1 MGKKTVII
9 TGGNSGLGYQCAKN
23 IAKCDPNYHILLA
36 CRNIKKADAAAEMLK
51 REINNPNI
59 STMELDLASLSSI
72 RMFYDAFSQ
81 ANLPPLYAV
90 VCNAGISA
98 GGVKGEVYTKDG
110 IEMIFGVNHLGHFL
124 LTNLL
129 LNRMGKNGRI
139 VFVSSD
145 MHEPPAFL
153 GLKVVYD
160 NAKAISGRSPGML
173 QYCTS
178 KLCNIYCTYEM
189 ARLIATQTDRQ
200 ITVNAFNP
208 GAMSD
213 TNFIRIEGN
222 VLLQGIMS
230 SFSRIMGY
238 IIGKSSSSVKS
249 GAILASLMID
259 PLFGKMTG
267 KYLDRG
273 KDTKSSPLS
282 YNKDNAREL
291 WETSM
296 ELSKLSQSETIFSK
310 KNRNNKNG
318 ITGDVII

>member
-1 MGKKTVII
+1 MKKKTVII

-23 IAKCDPNYHILLA
+23 IANNDPDYHILLA
-36 CRNIKKADAAAEMLK
+36 CRNLKKADTAAEMLK
-51 REINNPNI
+51 SETGNSNI
-59 STMELDLASLSSI
+59 STMELDLASLPSI
-72 RMFYDAFSQ
+72 RMFYDTFSK

-98 GGVKGEVYTKDG
+98 GGVPGETYTKDG
-110 IEMIFGVNHLGHFL
+110 YEMIFAVSHLGHFL

-129 LNRMGKNGRI
+129 LNLMGKSGRI

-145 MHEPPAFL
+145 MHNPPSFFR
-153 GLKVVYD
+153 LKLVYD
-160 NAKAISGRSPGML
+160 NAKAISRRNPGML

-178 KLCNIYCTYEM
+178 KLCNIYCSYEM
-189 ARLIATQTDRQ
+189 ARLIATQTEKQ

-222 VLLQGIMS
+222 IFLQGIMRG
-230 SFSRIMGY
+230 FSRVMGV
-238 IIGKSSSSVKS
+238 IVGKPSSSVKS
-249 GAILASLMID
+249 GAILASIITEPALAKIS
-259 PLFGKMTG
+259 G

-273 KDTKSSPLS
+273 KDIKSSPLS

-296 ELSKLSQSETIFSK
+296 ELSKLSQSETIF
-310 KNRNNKNG
+310 G
-318 ITGDVII
+318 Q